1 VIEHDEADAKFA
13 RNTMLPSPEPP
24 DSMSGDLSALRV
36 EPLVSRSISEG
47 GPMDVEIESTRRV
60 SSMVNRLSLLV
71 DLASLLNREVDF
83 DALLATTC
91 ERVAEALSAE
101 RATIWL
107 VDAEKGDLVSRVAI
121 LPELPTLRLPL
132 GRGIAGWVA
141 RTGESV
147 RIADASKDDRFDP
160 SVDRTTGYTTKTILA
175 VPIREEGRGPVR
187 GVLQVLNRVP
197 RMDDADE
204 PPSIEEA
211 QATFDEEDEKYL
223 AALAAQ
229 IARAFSLTTLRPA
242 NEGGPGLTLRGPFNR
257 IVGRSSELRAVY
269 ERVQLA
275 AQTDATVLLRGQTGT
290 GKGLFSRAIHVN
302 SGRQAGPFVTVDCT
316 TLPIQLVESELF
328 GHERGAFTGADR
340 RVPGRVELAQ
350 GGTLF
355 LDEIGDLPHDVQ
367 GKLLRFLQERTFERV
382 GGRQTMTADVRV
394 VCATHQDLEKR
405 VAEGQFREDLYYRIR
420 VVEIEIPPLRAR
432 GDSEIEQLAIH
443 FADMYAKRYKRPPP
457 VFTPEALAV
466 MRAHHWPGN
475 VRELEHWV
483 ESAIVLAPDGV
494 LGAQHLPRLRKPV
507 AHFEPQKTAS
517 GSTGV
522 SEGRN
527 DPSMVTSASPLGTA
541 GSHQGGS
548 SAIPLGLT
556 LDEATRR
563 YVAATVD
570 ACDGNKAEAARRLD
584 VGRNTIGRILKGE
597 RESIPF
603 PGASGEGDEP

>member
-1 VIEHDEADAKFA
+1 MIH
-13 RNTMLPSPEPP
+13 
-24 DSMSGDLSALRV
+24 
-36 EPLVSRSISEG
+36 
-47 GPMDVEIESTRRV
+47 
-60 SSMVNRLSLLV
+60 RLSLLV
-71 DLASLLNREVDF
+71 DLASLLTREVDF

-107 VDAEKGDLVSRVAI
+107 VDAERGDLVSRVAI
-121 LPELPTLRLPL
+121 LPELPALRLPL

-141 RTGESV
+141 RTGDAV

-160 SVDRTTGYTTKTILA
+160 SVDKTTGYTTRSILA
-175 VPIREEGRGPVR
+175 VPIREEARGPVR
-187 GVLQVLNRVP
+187 GVLQVLNRA
-197 RMDDADE
+197 DATT
-204 PPSIEEA
+204 SGVSVA
-211 QATFDEEDEKYL
+211 FDEEDEKYL
-223 AALAAQ
+223 HALAGQ

-269 ERVQLA
+269 ERVTLA
-275 AQTDATVLLRGQTGT
+275 AQTDATVLLRGETGT

-302 SGRQAGPFVTVDCT
+302 SSRQAGPFVTVDCT
-316 TLPIQLVESELF
+316 TLPVQLVESELF

-394 VCATHQDLEKR
+394 VCATHQELEKR
-405 VAEGQFREDLYYRIR
+405 VAQGLFREDLYYRIR

-432 GDSEIEQLAIH
+432 GEGEIEQLAIH

-457 VFTPEALAV
+457 TFTPDALAV
-466 MRAHHWPGN
+466 MRAHSWPGN

-483 ESAIVLAPDGV
+483 ESAVVLAPDGRID
-494 LGAQHLPRLRKPV
+494 ASHLPRARRPGPPTSEPSIAGVAPPV
-507 AHFEPQKTAS
+507 TPDKGDAS
-517 GSTGV
+517 V
-522 SEGRN
+522 
-527 DPSMVTSASPLGTA
+527 V
-541 GSHQGGS
+541 
-548 SAIPLGLT
+548 PLGLT
-556 LDEATRR
+556 LDEASRR

-597 RESIPF
+597 RESITTAGDRESLTTA
-603 PGASGEGDEP
+603 GATDEER

>member
-1 VIEHDEADAKFA
+1 LTLYERRQRDHQQAKEKDQDQTTAA
-13 RNTMLPSPEPP
+13 RRNPAFVSTGVRMRSDFDLDSDSDSEPR
-24 DSMSGDLSALRV
+24 GDDTF
-36 EPLVSRSISEG
+36 G
-47 GPMDVEIESTRRV
+47 GERDP

-71 DLASLLNREVDF
+71 DLASLLTREVDF

-101 RATIWL
+101 RSTIWL
-107 VDAEKGDLVSRVAI
+107 VDAERGDLVSRVAI
-121 LPELPTLRLPL
+121 LPELSAGLRLPL
-132 GRGIAGWVA
+132 ERGIAGWVA
-141 RTGESV
+141 RTGEAV
-147 RIADASKDDRFDP
+147 RIADASKDERFDP
-160 SVDRTTGYTTKTILA
+160 SVDKTTGYTTRSILA
-175 VPIREEGRGPVR
+175 VPIREEGYGPVR
-187 GVLQVLNRVP
+187 GVVQVLNR
-197 RMDDADE
+197 RMIGEGAASA
-204 PPSIEEA
+204 PLPLP
-211 QATFDEEDEKYL
+211 FDEEDEKYL
-223 AALAAQ
+223 VALASQ

-269 ERVQLA
+269 ERVTLA
-275 AQTDATVLLRGQTGT
+275 AQTDATVLLRGETGT

-382 GGRQTMTADVRV
+382 GGRQTLTADVRV

-405 VAEGQFREDLYYRIR
+405 VAEGLFREDLYYRIR
-420 VVEIEIPPLRAR
+420 VVEIEIPPLRVR
-432 GDSEIEQLAIH
+432 GELEIEQLAVH

-457 VFTPEALAV
+457 VFSPDALFA
-466 MRAHHWPGN
+466 MRAHTWPGN

-483 ESAIVLAPDGV
+483 ESAVVLAPDGRIHTS
-494 LGAQHLPRLRKPV
+494 HLPRTRKPLTPLTSV
-507 AHFEPQKTAS
+507 S
-517 GSTGV
+517 GSTTLQGI
-522 SEGRN
+522 S
-527 DPSMVTSASPLGTA
+527 PAASAGWNPD
-541 GSHQGGS
+541 GSKPPTNMGMGESSGGNV
-548 SAIPLGLT
+548 IPLGLT
-556 LDEATRR
+556 LDEANRR
-563 YVAATVD
+563 YVSATVD

-597 RESIPF
+597 RESMV
-603 PGASGEGDEP
+603 GGEEDS